1 MRLKNIIDKTP
12 LAIQILLISFL
23 SFSCKS
29 SSTGPNNFEIREL
42 TVSEKKLVES
52 SESFGLK
59 LFRQVNEFDP
69 NKNIFISPLSV
80 SMALGMTLNGANGS
94 TFDEMRR
101 TLIFND
107 LTQQEINESYKSL
120 IELLTQVD
128 KTIIFQIANSIWYR
142 QGYEFEKNFIETN
155 KKFFDALVT
164 SLNFDDPNSVNII
177 NNWVNEKTNG
187 KIPQIVDTIGKEIIM
202 FIINAIYFNGNW
214 KYKFDKNLTKEDK
227 FTRHDGTKISVKM
240 MKQKNDFMYLENELF
255 QAVDLPYGNGAFS
268 MTILLPKSGTN
279 INQLINLTDK
289 TNWQN
294 WINSFSK
301 REGELCLPKFKI
313 EYDVLLNDILKA
325 LGIQEAFDPYKADFT
340 NLYQGPENAYISKV
354 KHKTFVDVYEE
365 GTEAAAVTSVE
376 IGITS
381 LPQTFVMRVD
391 KPFVFAIREKNS
403 GSILFIGK
411 IIEPKGY

>member
-1 MRLKNIIDKTP
+1 MHLKNILVKN
-12 LAIQILLISFL
+12 LLSITTVFVLFL
-23 SFSCKS
+23 SFGCKS
-29 SSTGPNNFEIREL
+29 SSTGPNDIEIREL
-42 TVSEKKLVES
+42 TVTEKKLVES

-59 LFRQVNEFDP
+59 LFRKVNELETS
-69 NKNIFISPLSV
+69 KNIFISPFSV

-94 TFDEMRR
+94 TFDAMRQ
-101 TLIFND
+101 TLDFND

-120 IELLTQVD
+120 FELLTQVD

-142 QGYEFEKNFIETN
+142 QGFEFEKNFIETN
-155 KKFFDALVT
+155 KKYFDALVT

-177 NNWVNEKTNG
+177 NDWVKEKTNG
-187 KIPQIVDTIGKEIIM
+187 KIPEIVDTIEKEIVM

-227 FTRHDGTKISVKM
+227 FTRNDGTKISVKM
-240 MKQKNDFMYLENELF
+240 MKQKNDFMYFENELF
-255 QAVDLPYGNGAFS
+255 QAIDLPYGNGAFS

-279 INQLINLTDK
+279 IDQLINLTDK
-289 TNWQN
+289 ANWQN

-301 REGELCLPKFKI
+301 REGELYIPKFKI

-325 LGIQEAFDPYKADFT
+325 LGMQEAFDPNKADFT
-340 NLYQGPENAYISKV
+340 NLYRGPENAYISKV

-391 KPFVFAIREKNS
+391 KPFVFSIREKNS